1 MSATI
6 VDIWRAFGER
16 LGRFIRKRVP
26 NDADADDLL
35 QEILTKI
42 HTGLKE
48 VEDPAKL
55 EAWLFQVARRAIID
69 HFRGRSGKKRLRP
82 LPLDVAEEL
91 PAKDVAGLVASWLEP
106 LMEGLSEDDREALR
120 LTDLEGL
127 SQKDLAGK
135 LGLSVTGARSRVQRA
150 RERLKGLLEACCHIE
165 LDRRGNAVDFTP
177 KGASCGRCGC
187 S

>member
-1 MSATI
+1 MSATTAE
-6 VDIWRAFGER
+6 VWKAFGER

-42 HTGLKE
+42 HVGLKE

-69 HFRGRSGKKRLRP
+69 HFRAHTGKKRVRE
-82 LPLDVAEEL
+82 LPLDLAEGL
-91 PAKDVAGLVASWLEP
+91 PAKDVSALVASWLEP
-106 LMEGLSEDDREALR
+106 LMEGLSPEDQEALR

-127 SQKDLAGK
+127 PQKDVAER
-135 LGLSVTGARSRVQRA
+135 LGISVTGAKSRVQRA
-150 RERLKGLLEACCHIE
+150 RERLKGLLEACCHVE
-165 LDRRGNAVDFTP
+165 MDRRGNAVDFTP
-177 KGASCGRCGC
+177 KGRSCGRCDC